1 MGQGEALALELDV
14 SQQQQ
19 VDVERARAVAG
30 RRERPAVLGLDP
42 LADIEQGVGLERGAN
57 ADGGVE
63 EVGLVEDLADR
74 LGLVGGGD
82 GLDLDSMRPQV
93 LDGPAQVPLTLADV
107 RSQPQV
113 ADALLGGRVA
123 QAGPSSSSRPISR
136 SAALS
141 RVTSTAASLTG

>member
-1 MGQGEALALELDV
+1 MGQGEALALELDL

-19 VDVERARAVAG
+19 VDVERARAVPG
-30 RRERPAVLGLDP
+30 PGERPAVLDLDP
-42 LADIEQGVGLERGAN
+42 LAEVEQGLGLERGAD

-63 EVGLVEDLADR
+63 EVRLVEDLTDR

-82 GLDLDSMRPQV
+82 GLDLDPLRPQV
-93 LDGPAQVPLTLADV
+93 LDGAANVTLALTDV
-107 RSQPQV
+107 RAQPQV

-123 QAGPSSSSRPISR
+123 QVGPSSSSSPISR